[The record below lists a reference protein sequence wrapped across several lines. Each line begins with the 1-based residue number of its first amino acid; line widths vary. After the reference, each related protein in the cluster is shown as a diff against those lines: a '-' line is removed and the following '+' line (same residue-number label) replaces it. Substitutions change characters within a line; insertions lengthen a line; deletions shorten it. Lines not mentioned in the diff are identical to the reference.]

1 MNNAGMTDGGCP
13 IVRLDQLLVCPLG
26 RARLLTLGDW
36 PGGQCLLYKSDLQT
50 LFWEEMLGTW
60 LAQDTF
66 K

>member
-26 RARLLTLGDW
+26 RARLLSLGDW

-50 LFWEEMLGTW
+50 LFWE
-60 LAQDTF
+60 
-66 K
+66 